1 MIDMNYYAV
10 VPVIRTYQQRD
21 PLTYASS
28 LKLRPGQIVLV
39 PIGKKN
45 ALGVILKSD
54 EKPSFATK
62 EITRVIEEKSLPSPL
77 MSLAHWLSSYYSTAP
92 SQVWQTLLP
101 TGLEK
106 KRHKQDFSYTFANR
120 KRTNIVFN
128 EEQSTAVNT
137 INKMTPGTALLQGV
151 TGSGKT
157 QVYIKAAKKVLYEN
171 KQSVI
176 ILVPEIALTS
186 QTIAE
191 FSNHFEEDIVVTHS
205 TMTDSQRH
213 AAWLH
218 CLHATTP
225 QVVVGPRSA
234 LFSPLKNVGMIVI
247 DECHEPSFKQE
258 QSPRY
263 SALRAASI
271 LASHHKAKLILGS
284 ATPSVSDYFLAEK
297 SKRPILKLTKPARP
311 DYKPAEI
318 KVIDMTKPR
327 NFTKHRFLSNKLLD
341 QIDSSLQKKEQALI
355 FHNRRGSAPTT
366 LCENCGWNAACSR
379 CFVPLVLH
387 ADTFSLHCHICG
399 YKEAVP
405 TSCPECHNAS
415 IIHKG
420 IGTKLIADELQK
432 KFPHAS
438 IKRFDGDTHNSETVE
453 KLYQQLYEGKIDII
467 VGTQVVAKGL
477 DLPKLSTIGIVQA
490 DSGLLLP
497 DFQSSERVFQL
508 TAQALGRVGRN
519 SNDSTVIVQSYQ
531 PTHFS
536 IESAVSGDYE
546 GFYKNTLKERK
557 RGVFPPYTHL
567 LKLTCAYKTESG
579 AINAAKKLSVLLK
592 QKANV
597 TTTVLGPT
605 PAFYERARDTYRWQL
620 IIKSP
625 SREDLTSLL
634 KEVPPAKWQAE
645 LDPISLL

>member
-1 MIDMNYYAV
+1 MHYYSV

-21 PLTYASS
+21 SLTYASNLS
-28 LKLRPGQIVLV
+28 LQPGQIVLV
-39 PIGKKN
+39 EIGKKS
-45 ALGVILKSD
+45 ALGVILRGDK
-54 EKPSFATK
+54 KPTFATK
-62 EITRVIEEKSLPSPL
+62 EITRVIETTSLPAPL
-77 MSLAHWLSSYYSTAP
+77 LKLASWLSEYYSTAP

-101 TGLEK
+101 SGLEK
-106 KRHKQDFSYTFANR
+106 KRHKQDFFHPIVSR

-128 EEQSTAVNT
+128 KEQSTAVAA
-137 INKMTPGTALLQGV
+137 IEKMSSGTALLQGV

-157 QVYIKAAKKVLYEN
+157 QVYIEAAKKILN
-171 KQSVI
+171 KHKQSVI

-191 FSNHFEEDIVVTHS
+191 FSNHFEEKIIVTHS

-213 AAWLH
+213 AVWLH
-218 CLHATTP
+218 CLHAKTP
-225 QVVVGPRSA
+225 QVVIGPRSA
-234 LFSPLKNVGMIVI
+234 LFSPLEDVGLIVI

-297 SKRPILKLTKPARP
+297 SKRPILKLTKPAKP

-318 KVIDMTKPR
+318 KVVDMTKPR
-327 NFTKHRFLSNKLLD
+327 NFTKHRFLSNELLKH
-341 QIDSSLQKKEQALI
+341 IDSSLQKKEQALI

-366 LCENCGWNAACSR
+366 LCENCGWHAACPR

-399 YKEAVP
+399 YKEVVP
-405 TSCPECHNAS
+405 TACPECHNAS

-420 IGTKLIADELQK
+420 IGTKLIAEELQK
-432 KFPHAS
+432 QFPHAS

-536 IESAVSGDYE
+536 IEAAISGNYM
-546 GFYKNTLKERK
+546 GFYKNTLQERQ

-579 AINAAKKLSVLLK
+579 AINAAKKLTDLLQ
-592 QKANV
+592 QKANK

-625 SREDLTSLL
+625 SRKDLVSLL